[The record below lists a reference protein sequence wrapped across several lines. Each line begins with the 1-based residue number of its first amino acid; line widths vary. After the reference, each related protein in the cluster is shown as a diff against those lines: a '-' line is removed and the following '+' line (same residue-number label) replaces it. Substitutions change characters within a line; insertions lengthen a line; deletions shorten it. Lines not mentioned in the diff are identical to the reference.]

1 MLSNAA
7 CIFRK
12 SDPLDLFIP
21 VQRELLKII
30 RIRNAWSMINFIN
43 SNMINYS
50 PCPNLYNN
58 LKLYF
63 MQENLSLKSPR

>member
-30 RIRNAWSMINFIN
+30 RIRNAWSMVNFIY
-43 SNMINYS
+43 SNMIDY
-50 PCPNLYNN
+50 PPRPDLYNN
-58 LKLYF
+58 LKSYF
-63 MQENLSLKSPR
+63 LQNLSLKST